1 MAITR
6 RIKRENVWL
15 MSSKASLPGEIGLS
29 LLGTQHT
36 KAPWSKAT
44 TSKLHSANHCFP
56 FVFPSTSEDIS
67 PSVSDSLQ
75 LTLWVGVLS
84 PSPSSPL
91 LLLSVLRTDFPL
103 TRKFYL
109 ASNQSS
115 NTDIHK
121 FQSKL
126 SIRKIWIAS
135 KFGKMPCFL
144 QIHKTDETQKW
155 ELWCGPAIS
164 NAILI

>member
-1 MAITR
+1 
-6 RIKRENVWL
+6 

-29 LLGTQHT
+29 LLVTQHT
-36 KAPWSKAT
+36 KAPWSKAA

-67 PSVSDSLQ
+67 PSVSDSLE
-75 LTLWVGVLS
+75 LTLHIGALS
-84 PSPSSPL
+84 PSRPPSPTFF

-155 ELWCGPAIS
+155 DLWCGPAIS